1 MTKKRTLAALLMS
14 LMVVTVLSTGVAVNA
29 AEHAFTIYAGTES
42 RNDKG
47 PEFRNTGDVY
57 NPWKVRLQITT
68 DTQDLIT
75 TFGLRR
81 YDNSQI
87 VSGTIN
93 VKHGTD
99 YNTKQPFS
107 SANYQSVILTA
118 KDNSTSNHPT
128 YWIAGQW
135 APNN

>member
-14 LMVVTVLSTGVAVNA
+14 LMVVTVLSTGAAVNA
-29 AEHAFTIYAGTES
+29 AEHAFTIYAGVES

-47 PEFRNTGDVY
+47 PQFRNTGDVY

-75 TFGLRR
+75 FGLSL
-81 YDNSQI
+81 YDGTKQA

-93 VKHGTD
+93 VKHGTG
-99 YNTKQPFS
+99 YNTKMPYS
-107 SANYQSVILTA
+107 TANYQNVILTA